1 MKEAFHTRPIEQ
13 YEAEPEH
20 LQPRSLLLELSVQF
34 WSLVTHIYT
43 EHAKLLWLKQ
53 RHRTRLQL
61 LELTDEQL
69 KDIGI
74 SRTEANQE
82 ANKGFWE

>member
-1 MKEAFHTRPIEQ
+1 
-13 YEAEPEH
+13 
-20 LQPRSLLLELSVQF
+20 
-34 WSLVTHIYT
+34 
-43 EHAKLLWLKQ
+43 
-53 RHRTRLQL
+53 LQL